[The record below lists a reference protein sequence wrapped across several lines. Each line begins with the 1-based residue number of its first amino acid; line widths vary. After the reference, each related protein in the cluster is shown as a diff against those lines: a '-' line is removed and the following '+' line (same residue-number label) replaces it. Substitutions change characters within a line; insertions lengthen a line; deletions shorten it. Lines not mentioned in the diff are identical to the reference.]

1 MNLDFHKLLL
11 NALKAVCFSVFV
23 VKFYQKMIHHT
34 FRYTT
39 INFIVQGSHILL
51 TPSNLDCK
59 ASDLK
64 LAYKGL
70 RTKRQHI
77 KLKQKI

>member
-39 INFIVQGSHILL
+39 KKSMHIQQIKNNQVLL
-51 TPSNLDCK
+51 KVFLE
-59 ASDLK
+59 
-64 LAYKGL
+64 
-70 RTKRQHI
+70 I
-77 KLKQKI
+77 F

>member
-11 NALKAVCFSVFV
+11 KHLKAVCFSVFV

-39 INFIVQGSHILL
+39 DQIIVILDDT
-51 TPSNLDCK
+51 TPE
-59 ASDLK
+59 
-64 LAYKGL
+64 
-70 RTKRQHI
+70 
-77 KLKQKI
+77 

>member
-1 MNLDFHKLLL
+1 MNLYFHKLLL

-39 INFIVQGSHILL
+39 QTKYEEAKNCNEHHEGGSRIW
-51 TPSNLDCK
+51 C
-59 ASDLK
+59 
-64 LAYKGL
+64 L
-70 RTKRQHI
+70 RLYYQQI
-77 KLKQKI
+77 YLY

>member
-1 MNLDFHKLLL
+1 MNLYFHKLLL

-39 INFIVQGSHILL
+39 VFRSTFPPERFITSPIKRLKMTL
-51 TPSNLDCK
+51 ANLY
-59 ASDLK
+59 L
-64 LAYKGL
+64 
-70 RTKRQHI
+70 
-77 KLKQKI
+77 

>member
-34 FRYTT
+34 FIYTT
-39 INFIVQGSHILL
+39 KNVFKIRA
-51 TPSNLDCK
+51 C
-59 ASDLK
+59 LK
-64 LAYKGL
+64 M
-70 RTKRQHI
+70 REE
-77 KLKQKI
+77 

>member
-39 INFIVQGSHILL
+39 QKSRIS
-51 TPSNLDCK
+51 
-59 ASDLK
+59 
-64 LAYKGL
+64 
-70 RTKRQHI
+70 
-77 KLKQKI
+77 KLKIKNP

>member
-11 NALKAVCFSVFV
+11 KHLKAVYFSVFV

-39 INFIVQGSHILL
+39 LGLNHIIQVLMGPEYQSQIQICL
-51 TPSNLDCK
+51 TLIILFVWMM
-59 ASDLK
+59 AL
-64 LAYKGL
+64 
-70 RTKRQHI
+70 Q
-77 KLKQKI
+77 

>member
-39 INFIVQGSHILL
+39 HIFY
-51 TPSNLDCK
+51 
-59 ASDLK
+59 A
-64 LAYKGL
+64 
-70 RTKRQHI
+70 I
-77 KLKQKI
+77 

>member
-39 INFIVQGSHILL
+39 FYLNSFMIVPSISMDSHE
-51 TPSNLDCK
+51 
-59 ASDLK
+59 ASVTK
-64 LAYKGL
+64 LSTNHPIYVA
-70 RTKRQHI
+70 
-77 KLKQKI
+77 

>member
-11 NALKAVCFSVFV
+11 KHLKAVCFSVFV

-39 INFIVQGSHILL
+39 EEHSAKPYFAELDLYDLSCASLIILL
-51 TPSNLDCK
+51 SSLSN
-59 ASDLK
+59 
-64 LAYKGL
+64 
-70 RTKRQHI
+70 
-77 KLKQKI
+77 

>member
-1 MNLDFHKLLL
+1 MNLYFHKLLL

-39 INFIVQGSHILL
+39 KNFSRGSYQAINE
-51 TPSNLDCK
+51 
-59 ASDLK
+59 
-64 LAYKGL
+64 
-70 RTKRQHI
+70 
-77 KLKQKI
+77 

>member
-11 NALKAVCFSVFV
+11 KHLKAVCFSVFV

-39 INFIVQGSHILL
+39 KSPKFRMVGCEASLFVFI
-51 TPSNLDCK
+51 
-59 ASDLK
+59 
-64 LAYKGL
+64 YL
-70 RTKRQHI
+70 RKF
-77 KLKQKI
+77 

>member
-39 INFIVQGSHILL
+39 QKFKVTTYLK
-51 TPSNLDCK
+51 TPP
-59 ASDLK
+59 
-64 LAYKGL
+64 
-70 RTKRQHI
+70 I
-77 KLKQKI
+77 

>member
-39 INFIVQGSHILL
+39 ENMNS
-51 TPSNLDCK
+51 
-59 ASDLK
+59 LK
-64 LAYKGL
+64 LTSKPYL
-70 RTKRQHI
+70 C
-77 KLKQKI
+77 